1 MAHENEIIVFGQ
13 FDNGIDANIAKTKLD
28 AQDVPCFLTEENMAG
43 LYPGQHAFA
52 FRVRLHI
59 FKTDLDM
66 VSKILMTHDAALPNA
81 DSICPRC
88 QSAKTERD
96 FPKKLKNKTL
106 TEFMLLFFGVF
117 IPHKKVNHC
126 LTCGNEF

>member
-1 MAHENEIIVFGQ
+1 MMQQNEIIVFGE
-13 FDNGIDANIAKTKLD
+13 FGNVIDANIAKTKLD
-28 AQDVPCFLTEENMAG
+28 AQDIPCFLTEENMAG

-59 FKTDLDM
+59 FKTDLDK
-66 VSKILMTHDAALPNA
+66 VSKMLMVHDSITA
-81 DSICPRC
+81 DSICPKC

-96 FPKKLKNKTL
+96 FPKRLKDKTL
-106 TEFMLLFFGVF
+106 TDLMLMFFGVF

-126 LTCGNEF
+126 LTCDNEF